1 MPSDTTIE
9 ELKEL
14 IARAA
19 SPKVSAESVSIA
31 FTNSNDPY
39 LTPDRPQNL
48 PKPDES
54 GNPWWLALILSALGL
69 IIIFKAISSKVKQIR
84 EENEIE
90 VEALR
95 QKALEQE
102 RQLNDINSRASQ
114 LTQRQSELAQD
125 LMNHSEIAR
134 SPATSVR

>member
-1 MPSDTTIE
+1 M
-9 ELKEL
+9 
-14 IARAA
+14 
-19 SPKVSAESVSIA
+19 
-31 FTNSNDPY
+31 
-39 LTPDRPQNL
+39 
-48 PKPDES
+48 S
-54 GNPWWLALILSALGL
+54 GLGL
-69 IIIFKAISSKVKQIR
+69 IIIFKAISSKVKRIR

-125 LMNHSEIAR
+125 LINQQQQRVQQIPQFDESLLLDSLDNISNEITEDAADNIK
-134 SPATSVR
+134 SWIEEGSTKEG

>member
-1 MPSDTTIE
+1 M
-9 ELKEL
+9 
-14 IARAA
+14 
-19 SPKVSAESVSIA
+19 
-31 FTNSNDPY
+31 
-39 LTPDRPQNL
+39 
-48 PKPDES
+48 
-54 GNPWWLALILSALGL
+54 ILSGLGL

-84 EENEIE
+84 EENEVE

-125 LMNHSEIAR
+125 LMNQQNRQAPLPQFDENLLIDSLDSLSNDITEDAADNIK
-134 SPATSVR
+134 SWIEEGSTKGNE